1 MFALSMFLL
10 AAGFAQPAATPIE
23 EQDAFTCSVR
33 MDSETLRGTM
43 WRQFDP
49 RWPDDRYVIQLRDRS
64 DERGPSVSWTVDNRP
79 LPRRLPR
86 DHGYGRP
93 ESEIFRQGPDAVDFG
108 SIETGELSGE
118 RIWAQLFGDGVY
130 SGAHLALTARDSR
143 RLSRRGARSIAV
155 VLSHRYTRDLVA
167 RLAGARE
174 WRVVLVTEA
183 GRVLGERT
191 VIVPT
196 SEQARAAFEQ
206 ARRELMA
213 NRDAFVAG
221 RAAAVSE
228 AHCEIEPPADA
239 TI

>member
-1 MFALSMFLL
+1 MFALSIVML
-10 AAGFAQPAATPIE
+10 AADFAQPAAAPIE
-23 EQDAFTCSVR
+23 EHENFICWVR

-49 RWPDDRYVIQLRDRS
+49 QWPDDRYVIHLRDRS

-79 LPRRLPR
+79 LPRGQTR
-86 DHGYGRP
+86 DQGFGRP
-93 ESEIFRQGPDAVDFG
+93 ETEIFRQGPDVVDFG
-108 SIETGELSGE
+108 SIEVGELRGE

-130 SGAHLALTARDSR
+130 SGAHLALTGRDSR
-143 RLSRRGARSIAV
+143 RLSRRAAQSIAV

-174 WRVVLVTEA
+174 WRAVLVTEG

-196 SEQARAAFEQ
+196 SEQAHATFEQ
-206 ARRELMA
+206 ARRELLA

-221 RAAAVSE
+221 RAAAASE
-228 AHCEIEPPADA
+228 AHCEVEPPPDS